1 MDITRVA
8 CEQREEQRR
17 ERDAAEVEQRR
28 RDDARGNIA
37 ARKAARGGRR
47 LHGRGQYAEE
57 EETERERRRQ
67 QRRGGRLRG
76 EPEQRHAAET
86 KDERAALQL
95 PIADAV
101 EHFFPRQAHA
111 VRSEEHTS
119 ELQSLMRISYA
130 AFCLRKKK
138 I

>member
-67 QRRGGRLRG
+67 QCRGGRLRG
-76 EPEQRHAAET
+76 DR
-86 KDERAALQL
+86 KS
-95 PIADAV
+95 V
-101 EHFFPRQAHA
+101 VKGKSVS
-111 VRSEEHTS
+111 VRVDSGGR
-119 ELQSLMRISYA
+119 RIN
-130 AFCLRKKK
+130 KKK
-138 I
+138 K